1 MKRNSIAIIVIFLLV
16 VPLAFFRIETASAG
30 TITVPDD
37 YPTIQEAIN
46 NANDGDT
53 VFVRNG
59 TYEEDM
65 VINKSISLI
74 GENKIGTII
83 SGEYLYGEGV
93 VYINASNVLLSG
105 FTIRRGFWGVMVDYA
120 YDIIITNNIIDD
132 NKYAGI
138 ELYFNYN
145 VTIVENTISNT
156 RGYLSSN
163 PIGGYCGGNTT
174 LIYHNN
180 FINNHEAGMYYA
192 KGIWDDGYP
201 SGGNFWDW
209 YRSADLYSGPFQN
222 ETGSDGIGDSPKH
235 ISDEMPTWTYDRYP
249 LIFPYGYVPKP
260 DLNNDGM
267 IDIFDLVQIA
277 LTYGSVPGMPIWN
290 PYVDLNQDSIIDI
303 FDLVAIAV
311 IFGEAYP
318 PP

>member
-1 MKRNSIAIIVIFLLV
+1 MKRNAIALVSIFLLV
-16 VPLAFFRIETASAG
+16 ASLSSFRIETASAG
-30 TITVPDD
+30 TIIVPDN

-59 TYEEDM
+59 TYEEDV
-65 VINKSISLI
+65 VINKSISLL
-74 GENKIGTII
+74 GENKIGTIV
-83 SGEYLYGEGV
+83 SGNYVYGESV
-93 VYINASNVLLSG
+93 VNINSSNVLLSG
-105 FTIRRGFWGVMVDYA
+105 FTVRRGYWGIDVNGH
-120 YDIIITNNIIDD
+120 DIIITNNIVDD
-132 NKYAGI
+132 NKLAGI
-138 ELYFNYN
+138 ELNFWYN
-145 VTIVENTISNT
+145 NTIVENTISNT
-156 RGYLSSN
+156 EGYLISN
-163 PIGGYCGGNTT
+163 PIGGYVENTT

-192 KGIWDDGYP
+192 RGVWDDGYP
-201 SGGNFWDW
+201 SGGNYWDS
-209 YRSADLYSGPFQN
+209 YQDSDVYSGPFQN
-222 ETGSDGIGDSPKH
+222 ETGSDGIYDSPKH
-235 ISDEMPTWTYDRYP
+235 IRDEMSTGTHDRYP

-318 PP
+318 QP